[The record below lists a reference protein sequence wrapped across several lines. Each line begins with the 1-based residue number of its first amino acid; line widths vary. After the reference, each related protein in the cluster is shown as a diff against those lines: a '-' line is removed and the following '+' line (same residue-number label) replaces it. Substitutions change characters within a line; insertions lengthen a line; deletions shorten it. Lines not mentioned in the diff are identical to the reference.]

1 MPTITIDGKLMEFEQ
16 GQSIL
21 DVATE
26 NEIEI
31 PQYCYHPS
39 LSVVA
44 SCRICLAEVWGPN
57 PRNNNKLEQ
66 IDSNEPS
73 SDVINTEVSTSSL
86 RLCLSQVE
94 LQKGLT
100 RTGQSS
106 MLAI

>member
-44 SCRICLAEVWGPN
+44 SCRICLAE
-57 PRNNNKLEQ
+57 
-66 IDSNEPS
+66 D
-73 SDVINTEVSTSSL
+73 
-86 RLCLSQVE
+86 
-94 LQKGLT
+94 
-100 RTGQSS
+100 
-106 MLAI
+106 